1 VEPIALGQ
9 QLGPYRIE
17 ALLGAGGMG
26 VVYLAQ
32 DSRLLRRVAIKMLDP
47 SRADARDGHALLQE
61 ARVAAALNH
70 PSICGV
76 HEVGHL
82 DGEPFIV
89 MEHVDGVSLAAAIPR
104 EVGFSLEVTV
114 NYAIQIV
121 AAVAHAHRHGIVHGD
136 LTSSNIMLD
145 RNDRVKVLD
154 FGLAVRCPTG
164 GESTRGE
171 TIPSRRVSWAC
182 GTVPYMAPEL
192 LRGQLADSRS
202 DVWALGIILFEM
214 ACGRRPFRGATSYEL
229 AAAILTG
236 QRRPLTARLPAAGRR
251 VVARCLAARREDRFP
266 SACELAAALDDVP

>member
-1 VEPIALGQ
+1 
-9 QLGPYRIE
+9 
-17 ALLGAGGMG
+17 MG

-32 DSRLLRRVAIKMLDP
+32 DSRLLRRVAIKMLDR

-89 MEHVDGVSLAAAIPR
+89 MEHINGVSLGAAIPR
-104 EVGFSLEVTV
+104 DAGFPLEVTL
-114 NYAIQIV
+114 NYAIQTV

-136 LTSSNIMLD
+136 LTSTNIMID
-145 RNDRVKVLD
+145 KNDQVKVLD
-154 FGLAVRCPTG
+154 FGLAVRCVAES
-164 GESTRGE
+164 ESTRGE
-171 TIPSRRVSWAC
+171 TVRSRRVSAAC

-202 DVWALGIILFEM
+202 DVWALGVILFEM
-214 ACGRRPFRGATSYEL
+214 ARGRRPFRGATSYET

-236 QRRPLTARLPAAGRR
+236 RRGQLAACVPPPVRQ
-251 VVARCLAARREDRFP
+251 VVTRCLAARRDDRFA
-266 SACELAAALDDVP
+266 SACELAAALDDLP

>member
-1 VEPIALGQ
+1 MEPIALGQ

-32 DSRLLRRVAIKMLDP
+32 DSRLRRRVAIKVLDR

-89 MEHVDGVSLAAAIPR
+89 MEHVNGVSLAAAIPR
-104 EVGFSLEVTV
+104 DAGFSLEVTL

-121 AAVAHAHRHGIVHGD
+121 AAVAHAHRHGVVHGD
-136 LTSSNIMLD
+136 LTSTNIMVD
-145 RNDRVKVLD
+145 RNDQVKVLD
-154 FGLAVRCPTG
+154 FGLAVRCVAE

-171 TIPSRRVSWAC
+171 TVRSRRVSAAC

-192 LRGQLADSRS
+192 LRGQRADSRS

-214 ACGRRPFRGATSYEL
+214 TCGRRPFRGATSYEV

-236 QRRPLTARLPAAGRR
+236 RRGPLTVRLPGAVRQ
-251 VVARCLAARREDRFP
+251 VVARCLAARREDRF
-266 SACELAAALDDVP
+266 SCACDLAAALDDLP